1 MIATRD
7 AQAKAR
13 VLTEALPY
21 IRRWAGRTVL
31 VKVGGETLDDE
42 GLLDSFA
49 TDVTLM
55 RFVGM
60 NPIVV
65 HGGGPQISEA
75 MRRSGKE
82 PVFVSGHRVTDQE
95 TVEIVKTVL
104 LGQIQKRIV
113 TALNSHG
120 GQAAGISGEDGDL
133 LAVRPAA
140 GPGGEDL
147 GFVGEVEEVN
157 PSILNSLIEG
167 EFIPVIAPVGAG
179 PGGSYNINADLAAGA
194 LAAAAA
200 AEKLVFLTNVE
211 GLYRDLGD
219 EGSLISETT
228 VEQLEKLL
236 SDGALSEG
244 MIPKI
249 RSAVDAV
256 RAGVPRAHI
265 LDGRLQHALLL
276 EIFTDEGVGT
286 MVLP

>member
-157 PSILNSLIEG
+157 PSILNGLVEG
-167 EFIPVIAPVGAG
+167 DFIPVIAPVGAG

-194 LAAAAA
+194 LAVAAA

>member
-21 IRRWAGRTVL
+21 IRRWAGRTVV

>member
-21 IRRWAGRTVL
+21 IRRWAGRTVV

-113 TALNSHG
+113 TALDSHG

-133 LAVRPAA
+133 LAVRRAA

-157 PSILNSLIEG
+157 PSILNGLIEG